1 MFYRY
6 ILCRI
11 VGLNE
16 LCLFLQPPQKKL
28 SLVLKVFDFDEP
40 LPLNTAIRLLKTL
53 KDFNAILS

>member
-1 MFYRY
+1 MP
-6 ILCRI
+6 
-11 VGLNE
+11 
-16 LCLFLQPPQKKL
+16 LFAAPQKKL

>member
-16 LCLFLQPPQKKL
+16 LYLFLQTPNLPL
-28 SLVLKVFDFDEP
+28 ILKVFDFDEP
-40 LPLNTAIRLLKTL
+40 LPLNTAIQLLKTL
-53 KDFNAILS
+53 NDFNAILS